1 MRKAMKEYKTMVW
14 KPYCEWSKKHWKVYA
29 LFLAAIGFIGYG
41 VGYLIGGIL
50 LDSNEEEIS
59 KEESECQQ

>member
-1 MRKAMKEYKTMVW
+1 MRKAMKEYKTMVR

-29 LFLAAIGFIGYG
+29 LFLVAIGFISYG

-59 KEESECQQ
+59 KEESKCRQ

>member
-14 KPYCEWSKKHWKVYA
+14 KPYCELSKKHWKGFA
-29 LFLAAIGFIGYG
+29 LFLVAIGFIGYG

>member
-14 KPYCEWSKKHWKVYA
+14 KPYCEWRKKHWKGFA
-29 LFLAAIGFIGYG
+29 LFLTAICFISYG

>member
-29 LFLAAIGFIGYG
+29 LFLAAIGFIRYG
-41 VGYLIGGIL
+41 VGYLIGGISW
-50 LDSNEEEIS
+50 DSNEEEIS
-59 KEESECQQ
+59 KEELECQQ

>member
-14 KPYCEWSKKHWKVYA
+14 KPYCEWSKKHWKGFA
-29 LFLAAIGFIGYG
+29 LFLTAICFISYG

>member
-14 KPYCEWSKKHWKVYA
+14 KPYCEWSKKQWKGFA
-29 LFLAAIGFIGYG
+29 LFLIAIGFIGYG

>member
-14 KPYCEWSKKHWKVYA
+14 KPYCEWSKKQWKVYA

-50 LDSNEEEIS
+50 WDSNEEEIS